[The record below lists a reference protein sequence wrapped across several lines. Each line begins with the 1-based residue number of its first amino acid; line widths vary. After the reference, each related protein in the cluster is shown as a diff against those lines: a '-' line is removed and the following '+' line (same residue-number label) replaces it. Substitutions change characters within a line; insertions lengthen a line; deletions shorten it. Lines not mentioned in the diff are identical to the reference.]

1 MAQNHR
7 YLDTSSGARIAYRR
21 LDGASPGVVFL
32 GGFMSDMSGRKAH
45 ALEEYCAGAGSIHG
59 WKTPSTCWMP

>member
-1 MAQNHR
+1 MN
-7 YLDTSSGARIAYRR
+7 LDTLSGARIAYRR

-45 ALEEYCAGAGSIHG
+45 ALQEYCARAHRAFVGFDYRGHDA
-59 WKTPSTCWMP
+59 PSCLP